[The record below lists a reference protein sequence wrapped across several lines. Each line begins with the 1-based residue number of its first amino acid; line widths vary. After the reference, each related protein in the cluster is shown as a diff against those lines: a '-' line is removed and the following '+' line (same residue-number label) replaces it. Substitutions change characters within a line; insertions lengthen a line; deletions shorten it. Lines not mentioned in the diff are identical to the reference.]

1 MRLPLVQALAWIVG
15 SALIIPGAT
24 YKICR
29 HSFRA
34 APEGPAYIRRI
45 VQTGPQ
51 REALKTS
58 YLAQLIGLSSD
69 RPLLSK
75 HLDLSLAEARLR
87 LSPVIQE
94 ATIKFIGHDTL
105 YIDYTVRQP
114 AAALYDFANMAIDSQ
129 GVPFPLSPFFTPK
142 NLPEIY
148 LGIDKVSYHRP
159 LKTPQAELALSLLK
173 ALQPLPMTLKR
184 IDVSKAFSA
193 RLAERE
199 IVCIVEDG
207 GYRRF
212 LRLSAKHY
220 PQGIGNYLQLR
231 DKLPAKPQ
239 VVDLRLTKLG
249 YLSDVV
255 VSKAALP
262 VANK

>member
-1 MRLPLVQALAWIVG
+1 MKKIPLVQALAWIIG

-24 YKICR
+24 YKVLR
-29 HSFRA
+29 NSLPVT
-34 APEGPAYIRRI
+34 PEGPAYVRRI

-75 HLDLSLAEARLR
+75 NLDLSLAESRLR
-87 LSPVIQE
+87 VSPVIQR
-94 ATIKFIGHDTL
+94 ASIQLTQPDTI

-114 AAALYDFANMAIDSQ
+114 VAALYDFENMAIDAT

-148 LGIDKVSYHRP
+148 LGIDKMGYHQP
-159 LKTPQAELALSLLK
+159 LKGPQADLALSLLK
-173 ALQPLPMTLKR
+173 VLQPLPMTLMR
-184 IDVSKAFSA
+184 IDVSKAFST
-193 RLAERE
+193 RLSERE
-199 IVCIVEDG
+199 IICVVEDG

-239 VVDLRLTKLG
+239 VIDLRLTKLG
-249 YLSDVV
+249 YLTSIEQTTPR
-255 VSKAALP
+255 S
-262 VANK
+262 